1 MSRYHTEKWLCI
13 QHTTKQLIESTMRKH
28 ENPIYQQIFPV
39 LQLKTS
45 NNHWLW
51 MRVRLV
57 LRARHLHEN
66 ETQGNENESK
76 GVQFPAVKMSP
87 IKFREAANRQSPE
100 YHRNTRLGC
109 VLTNAISR
117 NNYARF
123 GNISV

>member
-13 QHTTKQLIESTMRKH
+13 QHTTKQLIESNMRKH

-51 MRVRLV
+51 IRVRLV

-66 ETQGNENESK
+66 ETQGNENES
-76 GVQFPAVKMSP
+76 S
-87 IKFREAANRQSPE
+87 FRR
-100 YHRNTRLGC
+100 
-109 VLTNAISR
+109 SR
-117 NNYARF
+117 CSDK
-123 GNISV
+123 I